1 MYKNK
6 EVVNLLEKLICVNKV
21 SKTTTGGKRLA
32 FAALVVVGDGKGR
45 VGYGSGKAREVADA
59 RNKALENAKKS
70 MIKVPLKE
78 GRTIHHDCDG
88 KYGCGHVILRPAPTG
103 TGVISGGP
111 MRAVFECLGVKDI
124 VSKSLGTNNPYNMI
138 LATFEALRGMNSP
151 KNVADRRSKHVS
163 EVIKRRNVIV
173 KNNPSVVTEGDKKDA
188 MSEEEELP
196 NVVEEEEVVVSVA
209 DNVSEE

>member
-6 EVVNLLEKLICVNKV
+6 EIANLLEKLICVNKV

-32 FAALVVVGDGKGR
+32 FAALVVVGDSKGR
-45 VGYGSGKAREVADA
+45 VGYGTGKAREVADA
-59 RNKALENAKKS
+59 RNKALENAKRS

-88 KYGCGHVILRPAPTG
+88 RYGCGHVILRPAPAG

-111 MRAVFECLGVKDI
+111 MRAVFECLGIKDV

-138 LATFEALRGMNSP
+138 LATFEALKNMNSP

-163 EVIKRRNVIV
+163 EVIKRRNVIIN
-173 KNNPSVVTEGDKKDA
+173 NNPSVVSDSNDEKEVSLVDKDFSNIVENIEIVA
-188 MSEEEELP
+188 NIVIEE
-196 NVVEEEEVVVSVA
+196 
-209 DNVSEE
+209 

>member
-6 EVVNLLEKLICVNKV
+6 EIANLLEKLICVNKV

-32 FAALVVVGDGKGR
+32 FAALVVVGDSKGR
-45 VGYGSGKAREVADA
+45 VGYGTGKAREVADA
-59 RNKALENAKKS
+59 RNKALENAKRS

-88 KYGCGHVILRPAPTG
+88 RYGCGHVILRPAPAG

-111 MRAVFECLGVKDI
+111 MRAVFECLGIKDV

-138 LATFEALRGMNSP
+138 LATFEALKNMNSP

-163 EVIKRRNVIV
+163 EVIKRRNVIIN
-173 KNNPSVVTEGDKKDA
+173 NNPSVVSDSNDEKEVSLEEKDNSNIVENIEIVA
-188 MSEEEELP
+188 KNVIEE
-196 NVVEEEEVVVSVA
+196 
-209 DNVSEE
+209 

>member
-6 EVVNLLEKLICVNKV
+6 EIANLLEKLICVNKV

-32 FAALVVVGDGKGR
+32 FAALVVVGDSKGR
-45 VGYGSGKAREVADA
+45 VGYGTGKAREVADA
-59 RNKALENAKKS
+59 RNKALENAKRS

-88 KYGCGHVILRPAPTG
+88 RYGCGHVILRPAPAG

-111 MRAVFECLGVKDI
+111 MRAVFECLGIKDV

-138 LATFEALRGMNSP
+138 LATFEALKNMNSP

-163 EVIKRRNVIV
+163 EVIKRRNVIIN
-173 KNNPSVVTEGDKKDA
+173 NNPSMVSDSNDEKEVSLEEKDNSNIVENIEIVA
-188 MSEEEELP
+188 KNVIEE
-196 NVVEEEEVVVSVA
+196 
-209 DNVSEE
+209 

>member
-6 EVVNLLEKLICVNKV
+6 EVTNLLEKLICVNKV

-45 VGYGSGKAREVADA
+45 VGYGTGKAREVADA
-59 RNKALENAKKS
+59 RNKALENAKRA

-88 KYGCGHVILRPAPTG
+88 KYGCGHVILRPAPAG

-138 LATFEALRGMNSP
+138 LATFEALKNMNSP
-151 KNVADRRSKHVS
+151 KNVADRRSRHVS

-173 KNNPSVVTEGDKKDA
+173 KNNPSVIYENGKKE
-188 MSEEEELP
+188 MLSEEEEFSG
-196 NVVEEEEVVVSVA
+196 VVDDQEVIT

>member
-6 EVVNLLEKLICVNKV
+6 EVTNLLEKLICVNKV

-32 FAALVVVGDGKGR
+32 FATLVVVGDGKGR
-45 VGYGSGKAREVADA
+45 VGYGTGKAREVADA
-59 RNKALENAKKS
+59 RNKALENAKKT

-88 KYGCGHVILRPAPTG
+88 KYGCGHVILRPAPAG
-103 TGVISGGP
+103 TGVISGGS

-138 LATFEALRGMNSP
+138 LATFEALKNMNSP
-151 KNVADRRSKHVS
+151 KNVADRRSRHVS

-173 KNNPSVVTEGDKKDA
+173 KNNPSVIYENGKKE
-188 MSEEEELP
+188 MLSEEEEFSG
-196 NVVEEEEVVVSVA
+196 VVDDQEVIT